1 MKTFRIAIVAL
12 AVFLVHISVL
22 SAADF
27 SHRAHFQLY
36 SLWGE
41 TTYEITP
48 DDGISHLS
56 WPMDMRLLGAVYT
69 AGFSDLIEAQLS
81 FHASPWIESN
91 RPMEDRDWI
100 NETQDPGWTA
110 YDELDV
116 FSRSTIDTKAF
127 LLSADIRTFLFSL
140 PPLSLG
146 LLGGYHYQE
155 VDFRS
160 FDTQQIGYGS
170 WRSYTG
176 NVSGPTTDYTVEYR
190 FFHIGASFRAHVER
204 MLVLTLDASYIP
216 YARAEDEDNHIR
228 RMRLSLSEA
237 TGTGGMLSLSLQ
249 YYFTDIWYA
258 STTCSKL
265 RIKTSG
271 NQVQY
276 WYGNDPATPGLDD
289 TGRALAGI
297 DVEIEQDTF
306 HMGVGLGCRF

>member
-1 MKTFRIAIVAL
+1 
-12 AVFLVHISVL
+12 
-22 SAADF
+22 
-27 SHRAHFQLY
+27 
-36 SLWGE
+36 
-41 TTYEITP
+41 
-48 DDGISHLS
+48 
-56 WPMDMRLLGAVYT
+56 
-69 AGFSDLIEAQLS
+69 
-81 FHASPWIESN
+81 
-91 RPMEDRDWI
+91 MEDRDWI

-204 MLVLTLDASYIP
+204 MLVLTRRFLYSLCQGRRRGQP
-216 YARAEDEDNHIR
+216 YQENAAVAQRGDRHR
-228 RMRLSLSEA
+228 RHALALFAILFHRHMVRRHHLFKAAHQNEREPGSVLVRQRP
-237 TGTGGMLSLSLQ
+237 G
-249 YYFTDIWYA
+249 D
-258 STTCSKL
+258 
-265 RIKTSG
+265 
-271 NQVQY
+271 
-276 WYGNDPATPGLDD
+276 PGLDD